1 MWMTVRVV
9 VSALLRR
16 HPPEDAL
23 QACMDQQLAGP
34 VNGIVRAHLR
44 GCEECSR
51 ESRENA
57 ELLDLLGLP
66 EVEPEDVVDLRH
78 SLTAVMR
85 AASQTHDIAVENVRR
100 LLGERAARQLLKGQV
115 TPELRREV
123 AAFLGDRAATSLLRR
138 ISA

>member
-23 QACMDQQLAGP
+23 QTCVDQQLRGP
-34 VNGIVRAHLR
+34 ANAIVRAHLR
-44 GCEECSR
+44 RCEDCNR
-51 ESRENA
+51 ESHENT

-66 EVEPEDVVDLRH
+66 EVDADEVVHLRH
-78 SLTAVMR
+78 DLTVALR
-85 AASQTHDIAVENVRR
+85 AASQSHDMAVENVRK
-100 LLGERAARQLLKGQV
+100 LLGERAARKLEKGQV

-123 AAFLGDRAATSLLRR
+123 AAFLGNRAATSLLSR